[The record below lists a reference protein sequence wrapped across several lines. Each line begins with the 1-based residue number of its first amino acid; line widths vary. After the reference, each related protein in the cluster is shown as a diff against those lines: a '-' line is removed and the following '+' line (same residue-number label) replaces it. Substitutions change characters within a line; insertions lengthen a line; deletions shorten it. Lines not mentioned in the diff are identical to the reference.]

1 MGLRSIEFLKP
12 YGEYLTNPLESKK
25 CQNVSCPQCVRCSA
39 IVVLIQQAQTAF
51 DNNAQVKEA
60 IGKPFEIQRLL
71 LNRFFIFQLVNLN
84 QNTEDARYALIETGT
99 AKQWL
104 ALVSGNVIPVFI
116 ENNLPK

>member
-1 MGLRSIEFLKP
+1 MSECL
-12 YGEYLTNPLESKK
+12 
-25 CQNVSCPQCVRCSA
+25 VSAVRQMLCDSG
-39 IVVLIQQAQTAF
+39 LIQQAQTAF

-84 QNTEDARYALIETGT
+84 QNTEDARYSLIETGT

-104 ALVSGNVIPVFI
+104 ALVGGNVIPVFI